1 VILKRRKTEMQFI
14 KETRIDFIG
23 KRKIALTIS
32 LVMILVGIASLIIHG
47 GPKLGIDFTGGSSI
61 QLRFENEVDVG
72 EIRDLLSGMGFGNAE
87 IKEFGVNNEILIRIQ
102 QQNTNEDVSNI
113 VVTELS
119 EKMSGNKLELRMNEA
134 VGPRIGNE
142 LKRTTIWAIL
152 AALVL
157 ILIYI
162 SWRFE
167 FKFAVGAVAALFHDV
182 LITLGIFSLVG
193 FELSLAVI
201 AAFLTIIG
209 YSLNDTI
216 VVFDRIRENL
226 KILRREEYIN
236 IFNTSI
242 NQTLSRTILTSMTTF
257 VVVLILFFFGGEV
270 IHNFSFALVIG
281 VIIGT
286 YSSMFIAS
294 PVVVEWYLKKEKD
307 KKVRH

>member
-1 VILKRRKTEMQFI
+1 MQFI
-14 KETRIDFIG
+14 KDTHIDFIG

-32 LVMILVGIASLIIHG
+32 IILILLGLVSLIIQG
-47 GPKLGIDFTGGSSI
+47 GPNLGIDFTGGTSL
-61 QLRFENEVDVG
+61 QLRFENEVDIG
-72 EIRDLLSGMGFGNAE
+72 EIRNILSDIGLGSAE
-87 IKEFGVNNEILIRIQ
+87 IKEFGVDNEILIRIQ
-102 QQNTNEDVSNI
+102 QQIKNEDVSENVI
-113 VVTELS
+113 NELS
-119 EKMSGNKLELRMNEA
+119 EKLPDNKLEIRMNEA

-142 LKRTTIWAIL
+142 LRRTTIWAIL
-152 AALVL
+152 AALIL

-182 LITLGIFSLVG
+182 LITLGVFSVLG
-193 FELSLAVI
+193 LELSLAVI

-226 KILRREEYIN
+226 KILRREDYIN

-257 VVVLILFFFGGEV
+257 VVVIILFLFGGEV

-281 VIIGT
+281 VIVGT

-294 PVVVEWYLKKEKD
+294 PVVVEWYLKKEKE

>member
-1 VILKRRKTEMQFI
+1 MQFI
-14 KETRIDFIG
+14 KDTHIDFIG

-32 LVMILVGIASLIIHG
+32 IILIITGLVSLVING
-47 GPKLGIDFTGGSSI
+47 GPNLGIDFTGGTSL
-61 QLRFENEVDVG
+61 QLRFENEVDIG
-72 EIRDLLSGMGFGNAE
+72 QIRNILSDIGFGGAE
-87 IKEFGVNNEILIRIQ
+87 IKEFGVDNEILIRIQ
-102 QQNTNEDVSNI
+102 QQSQNEDVSENVI
-113 VVTELS
+113 NELS
-119 EKMSGNKLELRMNEA
+119 DKLPGNKLEIRMNEA

-142 LKRTTIWAIL
+142 LRRATIWAIL
-152 AALVL
+152 AALIL

-182 LITLGIFSLVG
+182 LITLGVFSVLG
-193 FELSLAVI
+193 LELSLAVI

-226 KILRREEYIN
+226 KVLRREDYIN

-270 IHNFSFALVIG
+270 IHNFSFALVVG
-281 VIIGT
+281 VIVGT

-294 PVVVEWYLKKEKD
+294 PVVVEWYLKKEKE

>member
-1 VILKRRKTEMQFI
+1 MQFI
-14 KETRIDFIG
+14 KDTHIDFIG
-23 KRKIALTIS
+23 KRKIALIIS
-32 LVMILVGIASLIIHG
+32 AVLILAGLVSLIIQG
-47 GPKLGIDFTGGSSI
+47 GPSLGIDFTGGTSL
-61 QLRFENEVDVG
+61 QLRFENEVDIG
-72 EIRDLLSGMGFGNAE
+72 EIRNILSDIGFSGAE
-87 IKEFGVNNEILIRIQ
+87 IKEFGVDNEILIRIQ
-102 QQNTNEDVSNI
+102 QQSQNEDVSDIIIN
-113 VVTELS
+113 ELS
-119 EKMSGNKLELRMNEA
+119 EKMPNNKLEIRMNEA

-142 LKRTTIWAIL
+142 LRRATIWAIL
-152 AALVL
+152 AALIL

-182 LITLGIFSLVG
+182 LITLGVFSVLG
-193 FELSLAVI
+193 LELSLAVI

-226 KILRREEYIN
+226 KLLRREDYVN

-257 VVVLILFFFGGEV
+257 VVVIILFLFGGEV

-281 VIIGT
+281 VIVGT

-294 PVVVEWYLKKEKD
+294 PVVVEWYLKKEKE

>member
-1 VILKRRKTEMQFI
+1 MQFI

>member
-1 VILKRRKTEMQFI
+1 
-14 KETRIDFIG
+14 
-23 KRKIALTIS
+23 
-32 LVMILVGIASLIIHG
+32 
-47 GPKLGIDFTGGSSI
+47 LGIDFTGGTSL
-61 QLRFENEVDVG
+61 QLRFENEVDIG
-72 EIRDLLSGMGFGNAE
+72 QIRNILSDIGFGGAE
-87 IKEFGVNNEILIRIQ
+87 IKEFGVDNEILIRIQ
-102 QQNTNEDVSNI
+102 QQSQNEDVSENVI
-113 VVTELS
+113 NELS
-119 EKMSGNKLELRMNEA
+119 DKLPGNKLEIRMNEA

-142 LKRTTIWAIL
+142 LRRATIWAIL
-152 AALVL
+152 AALIL

-182 LITLGIFSLVG
+182 LITLGVFSVLG
-193 FELSLAVI
+193 LELSLAVI

-226 KILRREEYIN
+226 KVLRREDYIN

-270 IHNFSFALVIG
+270 IHNFSFALVVG
-281 VIIGT
+281 VIVGT

-294 PVVVEWYLKKEKD
+294 PVVVEWYLKKEKE